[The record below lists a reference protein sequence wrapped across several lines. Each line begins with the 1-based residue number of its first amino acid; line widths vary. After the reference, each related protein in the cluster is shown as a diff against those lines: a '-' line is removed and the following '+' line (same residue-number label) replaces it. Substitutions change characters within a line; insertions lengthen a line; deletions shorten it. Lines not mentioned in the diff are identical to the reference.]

1 MFLSKSNLIPFMNQ
15 SKKPEGNYLVITLKV
30 LQVMIKEHSQANEIT
45 RTLWI
50 KSTKLMPM
58 VHISRILARKREME
72 VHFHGMQ
79 IIL

>member
-1 MFLSKSNLIPFMNQ
+1 MNQ

-30 LQVMIKEHSQANEIT
+30 LQVIKETSQANEIT

-72 VHFHGMQ
+72 VNFHGMQ